1 MKLCLL
7 IVGALA
13 ASHAFSTPESA
24 AAMVAPAEKTFEA
37 LAFVPN
43 ATAIGLGFVESAL
56 TQAQAHLALQLG
68 NLLSVN
74 VTAFK
79 DAWCEAVMPLMA
91 FNLTTF
97 TEAIKD
103 HVRTKVAEF
112 ILDHSYCR
120 PPGTEKWIAI
130 ADTDCSTTFLCDCK
144 EAIDEDGDIELD
156 EVKESI
162 SAAFLEA
169 EPPALTDNN
178 SPTVAEYGADGD
190 DPRDT
195 ALVLPAWTLWVTVTV
210 LPVALAVR
218 VTRDSAL
225 RAWADPAAPAQMV

>member
-7 IVGALA
+7 IFGALA

-24 AAMVAPAEKTFEA
+24 AAMTTAPAEKTFEA

-56 TQAQAHLALQLG
+56 TQARAHLALQAG
-68 NLLSVN
+68 NLLSFN

-103 HVRTKVAEF
+103 HVRGKVMA
-112 ILDHSYCR
+112 
-120 PPGTEKWIAI
+120 
-130 ADTDCSTTFLCDCK
+130 TFGK
-144 EAIDEDGDIELD
+144 EAIDEDGDIEFD

-195 ALVLPAWTLWVTVTV
+195 ALVLPAWTGWTLWVTVTV

>member
-1 MKLCLL
+1 MQYF
-7 IVGALA
+7 G
-13 ASHAFSTPESA
+13 
-24 AAMVAPAEKTFEA
+24 
-37 LAFVPN
+37 
-43 ATAIGLGFVESAL
+43 
-56 TQAQAHLALQLG
+56 
-68 NLLSVN
+68 
-74 VTAFK
+74 
-79 DAWCEAVMPLMA
+79 
-91 FNLTTF
+91 
-97 TEAIKD
+97 
-103 HVRTKVAEF
+103 
-112 ILDHSYCR
+112 
-120 PPGTEKWIAI
+120 
-130 ADTDCSTTFLCDCK
+130 K
-144 EAIDEDGDIELD
+144 EAIDEDGDIEFD

>member
-1 MKLCLL
+1 
-7 IVGALA
+7 
-13 ASHAFSTPESA
+13 
-24 AAMVAPAEKTFEA
+24 
-37 LAFVPN
+37 
-43 ATAIGLGFVESAL
+43 
-56 TQAQAHLALQLG
+56 
-68 NLLSVN
+68 
-74 VTAFK
+74 
-79 DAWCEAVMPLMA
+79 MPLMA

-103 HVRTKVAEF
+103 HVRTKVMLYF
-112 ILDHSYCR
+112 
-120 PPGTEKWIAI
+120 G
-130 ADTDCSTTFLCDCK
+130 K
-144 EAIDEDGDIELD
+144 EAIDEDGDIEFD

-195 ALVLPAWTLWVTVTV
+195 ALVLPAWTGWTLWVTVTV